1 MPLHMHANQNP
12 NNDGSNR
19 FEDLWPIFIFALYF
33 QDVHN
38 LTDLSGRKGCNET
51 DYRDYDVNGTVVVV
65 ARGDCNFVLKAAL
78 AQSYGAVGIVIASD
92 ELVSY
97 ARTTMSIAQL
107 LWLLGVIVALR

>member
-1 MPLHMHANQNP
+1 M
-12 NNDGSNR
+12 
-19 FEDLWPIFIFALYF
+19 
-33 QDVHN
+33 
-38 LTDLSGRKGCNET
+38 
-51 DYRDYDVNGTVVVV
+51 VV

-107 LWLLGVIVALR
+107 LWLLGVIVALLKGCLSSDLWGGWNNHRLQ